1 MKTEDDSSSSLIL
14 RGQATC
20 QTPRTKTPNCRKTH
34 THTHNSQLCSLK
46 ACMSH
51 DPRWRVDGGRDGD
64 GQGYR
69 VC

>member
-1 MKTEDDSSSSLIL
+1 MPDPEDKDTELS
-14 RGQATC
+14 Q
-20 QTPRTKTPNCRKTH
+20 H

-46 ACMSH
+46 ACMSY